1 MLSAVRTCVG
11 SPATAPSRLGVEILA
26 VAAALVIVSSPA
38 IAVMTTAEAASALSA
53 LRASR
58 FVPTPGEVLGYQTV
72 LKRLTSFHG
81 DC

>member
-11 SPATAPSRLGVEILA
+11 SPATAHSRPGVEVSAI
-26 VAAALVIVSSPA
+26 AAAWVIVSSPA

-58 FVPTPGEVLGYQTV
+58 FVPTPGEELGYQTV

-81 DC
+81 AC